1 MKKINEGL
9 ASTDFF
15 NKPNRFWQLSG
26 EKIILVE
33 KDYDETKGPPVFTL
47 EGKYAMC
54 AFTEWTQGFQYRSDI
69 IQFDFTRKK
78 ELIGTIKNKT
88 LTKNAPISAI

>member
-33 KDYDETKGPPVFTL
+33 KDYDETKAYQYLPLKVNMLCVPLQNGYRVFNIVPIL
-47 EGKYAMC
+47 YSLILPE
-54 AFTEWTQGFQYRSDI
+54 
-69 IQFDFTRKK
+69 KK
-78 ELIGTIKNKT
+78 N
-88 LTKNAPISAI
+88 